1 MLQLCLLVRNG
12 VIKVSETAKTD
23 KPVAESKVKEID
35 VKGYK
40 FTVDTDRLDDVESLE
55 IIERIE
61 NKGQVAAVIPLL
73 KQILGVAE
81 YEKMK
86 AAFSEMDAKDH
97 AKEQPKDKDYKPR
110 MRIDHLSDV
119 YLAIMDA
126 FSPKD

>member
-1 MLQLCLLVRNG
+1 MADE
-12 VIKVSETAKTD
+12 IKSAD
-23 KPVAESKVKEID
+23 KPAENSAIKDIEVH
-35 VKGYK
+35 GYK

-61 NKGQVAAVIPLL
+61 NKGQVAAVVPLL
-73 KQILGVAE
+73 KLILGIAE

-86 AAFSEMDAKDH
+86 AAFTEIDVKDH
-97 AKEQPKDKDYKPR
+97 ADDKDYKGR
-110 MRIDHLSDV
+110 MRIEHLSDV